1 MDTQQLVEWLYT
13 NAQQGN
19 WRVLIGGAL
28 SAVVWFLR
36 NGILRPGVD
45 KWPVVGRLSAWLKTD
60 RGGVALTL
68 LVGILGGV
76 GTALASAHAVDGK
89 VLLSG
94 VINGVIGAGVFNVSK
109 RALKPADKKEK
120 RAAISIP
127 LTMLIAFF
135 TVSCASGEY
144 MFRYDQATLTASV
157 GGMACKDTLSDVND
171 LRLKSCRKIL
181 DGGDATGADQCLVE
195 WVATYKTANDVCY
208 ELKRI
213 AKAAFLARGVVA
225 TAPDAKAQAVSW
237 TVKLLAAGAKVATL
251 YAEKGI
257 VAPEVN

>member
-1 MDTQQLVEWLYT
+1 MTQEQLVEWLYT

-36 NGILRPGVD
+36 VGVLRPGVD

-68 LVGILGGV
+68 LVGVFGGV
-76 GTALASAHAVDGK
+76 GTALAGAHAITGK
-89 VLLSG
+89 LLLSG
-94 VINGVIGAGVFNVSK
+94 VINGVVGAGVFNVAK
-109 RALKPADKKEK
+109 RSLKPADKKEK

-127 LTMLIAFF
+127 LASFVVFF
-135 TVSCASGEY
+135 GVSCASGEY
-144 MFRYDQATLTASV
+144 MFRYDQATVTASV
-157 GGMACKDTLSDVND
+157 GAMACKDTLSDVND
-171 LRLKSCRKIL
+171 FRLKACRKIL
-181 DGGDATGADQCLVE
+181 DGGNVLGADQCLTE
-195 WVATYKTANDVCY
+195 WVSTYKTANDVCY
-208 ELKRI
+208 ELKRL
-213 AKAAFLARGVVA
+213 AQAAFLAREVVA
-225 TAPDAKAQAVSW
+225 SAPNAKGQALSW

-257 VAPEVN
+257 VTSEVR